1 MSATPATPATPSNP
15 ATSTN
20 RSTRGRRSSTR
31 RPLAWRH
38 ELRRQVGRARTRW
51 LVALVLAIP
60 LIFVAAFTIGRGE
73 SGGQATSFIDL
84 ATLGSANFVVF
95 TLLMTSDL
103 LLGIVAAMFLGDTVP
118 SEASWG
124 SLRYLLTVP
133 VPRARLLTT
142 KLVVGTAL
150 TAAAVLLLTCWA
162 LLVGGVAYGFD
173 TYQGFGGTVLSW
185 PELLPRLAAA
195 VGYLFVTVLQVG
207 AIAFFLGV
215 RTDAPLAAVGGA
227 MLVVIV
233 SAILDGLDTLG
244 DLRHGL
250 PLHYGRAWLDLFSQ
264 HVQYGDV
271 LLGVLWSLLWTVL
284 FVALGFA
291 HFLRKDVLS

>member
-1 MSATPATPATPSNP
+1 MSRAPTDTPAALTPRP
-15 ATSTN
+15 AQ
-20 RSTRGRRSSTR
+20 

-51 LVALVLAIP
+51 LSALVLAIP
-60 LIFVAAFTIGRGE
+60 VIFLAAFAIGRQGA
-73 SGGQATSFIDL
+73 GGGATSFIDL
-84 ATLGSANFVVF
+84 ATLGSANFAVF

-103 LLGIVAAMFLGDTVP
+103 LLGVVAAMFLGDTVP

-133 VPRARLLTT
+133 VPRARLLTS
-142 KLVVGTAL
+142 KLVIGIAL
-150 TAAAVLLLTCWA
+150 TGVTVVVLACWA
-162 LLVGGVAYGFD
+162 LLVGGIAYGFD

-185 PELLPRLAAA
+185 PELLPRFAAV

-207 AIAFFLGV
+207 ALAFFLGV

-227 MLVVIV
+227 VLVVIV

-250 PLHYGRAWLDLFSQ
+250 PLHYGRAWLDLFNR
-264 HVQYGDV
+264 HIEYGDV
-271 LLGVLWSLLWTVL
+271 LLGVLWSLLWTAV
-284 FVALGFA
+284 FVALGFH
-291 HFLRKDVLS
+291 HFLRKDLLS